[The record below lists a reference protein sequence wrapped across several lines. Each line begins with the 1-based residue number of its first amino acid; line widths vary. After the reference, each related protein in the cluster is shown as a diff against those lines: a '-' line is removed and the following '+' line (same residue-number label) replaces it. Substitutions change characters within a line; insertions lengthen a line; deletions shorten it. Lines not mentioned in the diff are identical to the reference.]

1 MTTSVNIFK
10 PNSNFDFSS
19 LTLGNPTTLQG
30 QTFFSKLTQNKKELF
45 IQTPH
50 CVLKNGFVNSAK
62 RSYCDLV
69 FSKDDTNIIAYLET
83 LETTIQE
90 MIYARREKWFH
101 DDIEMDDIEN
111 IFTSPLKSYKSGRAS
126 VLRAFLNSPRNI
138 IDNQIKVYDEYDNEI
153 SMEALDENSSL
164 VCILHITGLKFSSK
178 LFQLYFEI
186 KQIVKLG
193 TQSNPFSERLIVTK
207 QTDES
212 LRESSTSRQRKYSDE
227 GIDQNAKV
235 TYKLPHQE
243 NEQQMTTFTERNNV
257 EPDNASPSPVEL
269 LQNKEENNE
278 SNENNYEANYQQYL
292 NAKQKAKEARM
303 NALKMISEA
312 NSLKQTFS
320 KDMHRSTTMMKNI
333 EDDNTSFTSTISE
346 LSEPEYDSE
355 DIELDVENLDV
366 ENLDVEKEEELPP
379 SIDDVIENLDETDNN
394 DEITNKKN
402 LNIMETCAD
411 SIENSVIDLAPD
423 NHVKEDSSADP
434 ETLSRSDYGDESE
447 SESDEEDVAPRL
459 TIHY

>member
-1 MTTSVNIFK
+1 
-10 PNSNFDFSS
+10 
-19 LTLGNPTTLQG
+19 
-30 QTFFSKLTQNKKELF
+30 
-45 IQTPH
+45 
-50 CVLKNGFVNSAK
+50 
-62 RSYCDLV
+62 
-69 FSKDDTNIIAYLET
+69 
-83 LETTIQE
+83 
-90 MIYARREKWFH
+90 
-101 DDIEMDDIEN
+101 
-111 IFTSPLKSYKSGRAS
+111 
-126 VLRAFLNSPRNI
+126 
-138 IDNQIKVYDEYDNEI
+138 
-153 SMEALDENSSL
+153 
-164 VCILHITGLKFSSK
+164 
-178 LFQLYFEI
+178 
-186 KQIVKLG
+186 
-193 TQSNPFSERLIVTK
+193 
-207 QTDES
+207 
-212 LRESSTSRQRKYSDE
+212 
-227 GIDQNAKV
+227 
-235 TYKLPHQE
+235 
-243 NEQQMTTFTERNNV
+243 
-257 EPDNASPSPVEL
+257 
-269 LQNKEENNE
+269 
-278 SNENNYEANYQQYL
+278 
-292 NAKQKAKEARM
+292 M

-333 EDDNTSFTSTISE
+333 EDDNTSFTSNISE

-355 DIELDVENLDV
+355 DIELDV

>member
-153 SMEALDENSSL
+153 SMEELDENSSL

-178 LFQLYFEI
+178 LFQIYFEI

-207 QTDES
+207 QTDENV
-212 LRESSTSRQRKYSDE
+212 RESSTSKQRKDRDE

-235 TYKLPHQE
+235 TYELPHQE
-243 NEQQMTTFTERNNV
+243 NEQQMTTSTERNNM
-257 EPDNASPSPVEL
+257 EPNNDSPVEL
-269 LQNKEENNE
+269 VQNEEENH
-278 SNENNYEANYQQYL
+278 ENDYEENYQQYL

-333 EDDNTSFTSTISE
+333 EDDNTSFTSNISE

-355 DIELDVENLDV
+355 DIELDV

>member
-1 MTTSVNIFK
+1 MSSLCIMTTSVNIFK

-50 CVLKNGFVNSAK
+50 CVLKNGFVNSSK

-153 SMEALDENSSL
+153 SMEELDENSSL

-207 QTDES
+207 QTDENV
-212 LRESSTSRQRKYSDE
+212 RESSTSTQRKDSDE
-227 GIDQNAKV
+227 GIEQNAKV

-243 NEQQMTTFTERNNV
+243 NEQHMTTSTETNNV
-257 EPDNASPSPVEL
+257 EPNNDSPVEL
-269 LQNKEENNE
+269 VQNEEENH
-278 SNENNYEANYQQYL
+278 ENNYEENYQQYL

-333 EDDNTSFTSTISE
+333 EDDNTSFTSNISE

-366 ENLDVEKEEELPP
+366 EKEEEKQP

-402 LNIMETCAD
+402 LNIMETYAD

>member
-153 SMEALDENSSL
+153 SMEELDENSSL

-207 QTDES
+207 QTDENV
-212 LRESSTSRQRKYSDE
+212 RESSTSTQRKDSDE

-235 TYKLPHQE
+235 TYELPHQE
-243 NEQQMTTFTERNNV
+243 NEQHMTTSTERNNM
-257 EPDNASPSPVEL
+257 EPDNASPSQVEL
-269 LQNKEENNE
+269 VQNEEENNE
-278 SNENNYEANYQQYL
+278 SNENDYEENYQQYL

-333 EDDNTSFTSTISE
+333 EDDNTSFTSNISE

-355 DIELDVENLDV
+355 DIELDV

-434 ETLSRSDYGDESE
+434 ETLSRSDYGDESD